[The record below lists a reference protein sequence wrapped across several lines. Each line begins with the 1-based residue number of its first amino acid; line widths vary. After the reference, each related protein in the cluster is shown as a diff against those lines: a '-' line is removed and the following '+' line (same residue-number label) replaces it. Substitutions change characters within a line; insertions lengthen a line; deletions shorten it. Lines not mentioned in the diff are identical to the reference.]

1 MADSDDGLDPP
12 TREQY
17 FAMSARPYAVDD
29 PLVGLFLRL
38 AAHPDAAFI
47 FTIFTVVLWNLSQY
61 SYALFA
67 GFIFQQ

>member
-1 MADSDDGLDPP
+1 
-12 TREQY
+12 
-17 FAMSARPYAVDD
+17 MSARPYAVDD

-47 FTIFTVVLWNLSQY
+47 FTIFTFVLWNLSQY
-61 SYALFA
+61 NYALFA